1 MLSSLITRLIA
12 FIKTLLGSQSDR
24 QFKRT
29 MPQVDEI
36 NRLAAEYQSLSDADL
51 QAKTAAFRQDLQN
64 RNANNRQRLD
74 EVTALLRG
82 DLDGEERERLN
93 DQYDEVDKEI
103 RELESAFLDEIL
115 TQAFAMVVDSCRR
128 LIGRQWDRA
137 DEPIEWDMIPYDV
150 QVFGGISLHEG
161 KISEMTTGEGKT
173 LVASM
178 PLFLNAIPGRGVH
191 LITHNEYLARRD
203 AMWIGPLFN
212 FLGLS
217 VGIIQDVHQT
227 GADAFL
233 LEAPDGL
240 PTEFKWEKT
249 GHKEAYAAD
258 IVYATCSQV
267 GFDYLRDNMS
277 VRLEELMQR
286 EFHYAIVDEAD
297 SILIDEARTPL
308 ILSGAVPDS
317 TNQYKEMRPLV
328 EKLMKAQTN
337 LVNKIVAEA
346 EKASK
351 EHEEI
356 DYDTGIG
363 LLRATR
369 GAPANSRLAKLV
381 QEEGVKKL
389 INRVEAD
396 FLRDKNLQEIDEGLY
411 FVVDERG
418 NTIDLT
424 EKGRD
429 LLSPNEQALFV
440 LPDIS
445 VDVEEIRTDENLS
458 DEEKVLKEEAAHRD
472 FAEKSQAV
480 HNINQLMKAY
490 TLFEK
495 DVQYL
500 VSEDG
505 RVVIVDESTG
515 RPQPG
520 RRFADGLHQAL
531 EAKEG
536 VKLQNETQTV
546 ATITLQ
552 NLFRMYHK
560 LAGMTGTAETEA
572 GELWEIYKLDVAVI
586 PTNRPIRR
594 FDQQDQ
600 IYRTKREKYNA
611 IIEEVDRLHQLG
623 LPVLV
628 GTISVEISELLSRML
643 TRRGIKHELLNAR
656 HHDREAQIVTDAG
669 QTGAVTIAT
678 NMAGRGTDIKLAA
691 EVVRI
696 EREIVES
703 SLTLDDKLPAGQVMR
718 KHLEENPSGLQV
730 IGTERHEARRI
741 DRQLRGRSG
750 RQGDPGSSRFYL
762 SLEDDLMRLF
772 GSDRIATVMDKLGA
786 EEGEVIEAGMVT
798 KSIERAQKKVE
809 TRNFEMRKHVLD
821 YDDVM
826 NQQRQVIY
834 NRRRDVL
841 ERESNQDQIED
852 MIEQSLDA
860 VLAPY
865 VDPSGMPEEWDW
877 EGLQNEFSSTFFL
890 GFTISEAERTE
901 IGAEALRQQL
911 RDTIQQAYERRLTAV
926 GEEVFREVEKA
937 IALHTID
944 TCWQEHLHEID
955 ELKDGI
961 GFVGVGGKNPL
972 IEYKRGAYDM
982 FESLIDRIAQET
994 LRNLFQLRIDTGA
1007 DALQP
1012 RSGQSGRISE
1022 VHRDATNMGFSG
1034 VERAPGA
1041 SGVPGQPVNDPSKL
1055 RGSGG
1060 GSDESQTQRQPIVR
1074 DQPKVGRNA
1083 PCPCGSGKKYKQ
1095 CHGVNA

>member
-1 MLSSLITRLIA
+1 MLNWLIS
-12 FIKTLLGSQSDR
+12 FIKRLFGSQSDR

-36 NRLAAEYQSLSDADL
+36 NKFAAQYQSLSDADL
-51 QAKTAAFRQDLQN
+51 QAKTAVFRQDLKI
-64 RNANNRQRLD
+64 RNADNQQRLD
-74 EVTALLRG
+74 EITESLRG
-82 DLDGEERERLN
+82 DLDMAERERLN
-93 DQYDEVDKEI
+93 DQYDELDKAI
-103 RELESAFLDEIL
+103 RDTEAAFLDEIL
-115 TQAFAMVVDSCRR
+115 PQAFAMVVDACRR
-128 LIGRQWDRA
+128 LLGRKWDRA
-137 DEPIEWDMIPYDV
+137 DEPIEWDMVPYDV
-150 QVFGGISLHEG
+150 QIFGGISLHEG

-227 GADAFL
+227 GADAFVL
-233 LEAPDGL
+233 NVPDGL
-240 PTEFKWEKT
+240 PTEFNWEKT
-249 GHKEAYAAD
+249 GHKEGYAAD
-258 IVYATCSQV
+258 IAYATCSQV

-286 EFHYAIVDEAD
+286 EFNYAIVDEAD

-308 ILSGAVPDS
+308 ILSGAVPDA

-328 EKLMKAQTN
+328 EKLMKAQAN

-346 EKASK
+346 EKVGK
-351 EHEEI
+351 EGEEY
-356 DYDTGIG
+356 DYNTGIG

-369 GAPANSRLAKLV
+369 GAPANRRLAKVL

-396 FLRDKNLQEIDEGLY
+396 YMRDKNLQEVDEGLY
-411 FVVDERG
+411 FVVDERS

-445 VDVEEIRTDENLS
+445 IDVEVIRTDEDLS
-458 DEEKVLKEEAAHRD
+458 DEEKTLKEETAHREY
-472 FAEKSQAV
+472 AEKSQAV

-531 EAKEG
+531 ETKEG

-611 IIEEVDRLHQLG
+611 LIEEVDRLHQLG

-669 QTGAVTIAT
+669 QIGAVTIAT
-678 NMAGRGTDIKLAA
+678 NMAGRGTDIKLAP

-696 EREIVES
+696 DRAIVES
-703 SLTLDDKLPAGQVMR
+703 GLTLDDKLPAGQVMR

-772 GSDRIATVMDKLGA
+772 GSERIGAVMDKLGA

-809 TRNFEMRKHVLD
+809 GRNFEMRKHVLE

-841 ERESNQDQIED
+841 ERESAQDQIEE
-852 MIEQSLDA
+852 MIEESLDA

-865 VDPSGMPEEWDW
+865 VDPNDIPEEWDW
-877 EGLQNEFSSTFFL
+877 EGLQNEFSSNFFL
-890 GFTISEAERTE
+890 GFTVSESERAE
-901 IGAEALRQQL
+901 IGAVALREQL
-911 RDTIQQAYERRLTAV
+911 RETIQDAYERRLTTV

-972 IEYKRGAYDM
+972 IEYKKGAYEM
-982 FESLIDRIAQET
+982 FESLIGRIAQET

-1007 DALQP
+1007 DSLQSSAQP
-1012 RSGQSGRISE
+1012 GRISA
-1022 VHRDATNMGFSG
+1022 VHRDATNMGFRG
-1034 VERAPGA
+1034 VEQASTGGA
-1041 SGVPGQPVNDPSKL
+1041 PGQPVNSPSQL

-1060 GSDESQTQRQPIVR
+1060 GSDESPTARQPIVR
-1074 DQPKVGRNA
+1074 EQPKVGRNA

-1095 CHGVNA
+1095 CHGVNG

>member
-286 EFHYAIVDEAD
+286 EFNYAIVDEAD

-396 FLRDKNLQEIDEGLY
+396 FLRDKNLQEVDEGLY

-445 VDVEEIRTDENLS
+445 VDVEEI
-458 DEEKVLKEEAAHRD
+458 
-472 FAEKSQAV
+472 
-480 HNINQLMKAY
+480 
-490 TLFEK
+490 
-495 DVQYL
+495 
-500 VSEDG
+500 
-505 RVVIVDESTG
+505 
-515 RPQPG
+515 
-520 RRFADGLHQAL
+520 
-531 EAKEG
+531 
-536 VKLQNETQTV
+536 
-546 ATITLQ
+546 
-552 NLFRMYHK
+552 
-560 LAGMTGTAETEA
+560 
-572 GELWEIYKLDVAVI
+572 
-586 PTNRPIRR
+586 
-594 FDQQDQ
+594 
-600 IYRTKREKYNA
+600 
-611 IIEEVDRLHQLG
+611 
-623 LPVLV
+623 
-628 GTISVEISELLSRML
+628 
-643 TRRGIKHELLNAR
+643 
-656 HHDREAQIVTDAG
+656 
-669 QTGAVTIAT
+669 
-678 NMAGRGTDIKLAA
+678 
-691 EVVRI
+691 
-696 EREIVES
+696 
-703 SLTLDDKLPAGQVMR
+703 
-718 KHLEENPSGLQV
+718 
-730 IGTERHEARRI
+730 
-741 DRQLRGRSG
+741 
-750 RQGDPGSSRFYL
+750 L
-762 SLEDDLMRLF
+762 SL
-772 GSDRIATVMDKLGA
+772 IH
-786 EEGEVIEAGMVT
+786 I
-798 KSIERAQKKVE
+798 
-809 TRNFEMRKHVLD
+809 
-821 YDDVM
+821 
-826 NQQRQVIY
+826 
-834 NRRRDVL
+834 
-841 ERESNQDQIED
+841 
-852 MIEQSLDA
+852 
-860 VLAPY
+860 
-865 VDPSGMPEEWDW
+865 
-877 EGLQNEFSSTFFL
+877 
-890 GFTISEAERTE
+890 
-901 IGAEALRQQL
+901 
-911 RDTIQQAYERRLTAV
+911 
-926 GEEVFREVEKA
+926 
-937 IALHTID
+937 
-944 TCWQEHLHEID
+944 
-955 ELKDGI
+955 
-961 GFVGVGGKNPL
+961 
-972 IEYKRGAYDM
+972 
-982 FESLIDRIAQET
+982 
-994 LRNLFQLRIDTGA
+994 
-1007 DALQP
+1007 
-1012 RSGQSGRISE
+1012 
-1022 VHRDATNMGFSG
+1022 
-1034 VERAPGA
+1034 
-1041 SGVPGQPVNDPSKL
+1041 
-1055 RGSGG
+1055 
-1060 GSDESQTQRQPIVR
+1060 
-1074 DQPKVGRNA
+1074 
-1083 PCPCGSGKKYKQ
+1083 
-1095 CHGVNA
+1095 

>member
-1 MLSSLITRLIA
+1 MFNSLIKKIISLIKNL
-12 FIKTLLGSQSDR
+12 FGSQADR

-29 MPQVDEI
+29 LPQVDEI
-36 NRLAAEYQSLSDADL
+36 NQFAKQYQSLGDAEL
-51 QAKTAAFRQDLQN
+51 QAKTAAFRQDLQS
-64 RNANNRQRLD
+64 RNADNRQRLD
-74 EVTALLRG
+74 EITASLHG
-82 DLDGEERERLN
+82 DLDMAERERLN
-93 DQYDEVDKEI
+93 DQYDELDKAI
-103 RELESAFLDEIL
+103 RAVEAAFLDEIL
-115 TQAFAMVVDSCRR
+115 PQAFAMVVDACRR
-128 LIGRQWDRA
+128 LLGQQWDRA
-137 DEPIEWDMIPYDV
+137 GEAIEWDMIPYDV
-150 QVFGGISLHEG
+150 QIFGGISLHEG

-217 VGIIQDVHQT
+217 VGIIQDMHQT
-227 GADAFL
+227 GADAFVL
-233 LEAPDGL
+233 NAPEGV
-240 PTEFKWEKT
+240 PTEFKWQKSN
-249 GHKEAYAAD
+249 HKEAYAAD
-258 IVYATCSQV
+258 IAYATCSQV

-277 VRLEELMQR
+277 TRLEDLMQR
-286 EFHYAIVDEAD
+286 EFNYAIVDEAD

-317 TNQYKEMRPLV
+317 TNQYKEMKPLV

-337 LVNKIVAEA
+337 LVTKIVAEA
-346 EKASK
+346 EKISK
-351 EHEEI
+351 ETGDY

-369 GAPANSRLAKLV
+369 GAPSNRRLAKLL
-381 QEEGVKKL
+381 QEEGVKRL
-389 INRVEAD
+389 INKVEAD
-396 FLRDKNLQEIDEGLY
+396 YMRDKNLQEVDEGLY
-411 FVVDERG
+411 FVVDERS

-445 VDVEEIRTDENLS
+445 VDVDDIRNDETLSEED
-458 DEEKVLKEEAAHRD
+458 KVFKEEEAHRSY
-472 FAEKSQAV
+472 AEKSQAV

-505 RVVIVDESTG
+505 RVVIIDESTG

-536 VKLQNETQTV
+536 VKLQHETQTV

-572 GELWEIYKLDVAVI
+572 SELWEIYKLDVAVI

-594 FDQQDQ
+594 LDQQDQ

-611 IIEEVDRLHQLG
+611 IIEEIDHLHKLE

-669 QTGAVTIAT
+669 QAGAVTIAT
-678 NMAGRGTDIKLAA
+678 NMAGRGTDIKLAP
-691 EVVRI
+691 EVVRLD
-696 EREIVES
+696 RDIVES
-703 SLTLDDKLPAGQVMR
+703 NLTLDDKLPSGQTM
-718 KHLEENPSGLQV
+718 HQYLQDNPSGLQV

-772 GSDRIATVMDKLGA
+772 GSERIASVMDKLGA

-809 TRNFEMRKHVLD
+809 TRNFEMRKHVLE

-841 ERESNQDQIED
+841 ERDSAQEQIED
-852 MIEQSLDA
+852 MIEESLDA

-865 VDPSGMPEEWDW
+865 VNPNDMSEEWDW
-877 EGLQNEFSSTFFL
+877 DGLQNEFSSNFFL
-890 GFTISEAERTE
+890 GFTVDATERAE

-911 RDTIQQAYERRLTAV
+911 STTVHEAYQRRLDIV
-926 GEEVFREVEKA
+926 GTEVFREVEKA

-944 TCWQEHLHEID
+944 TCWQEHLYEID

-982 FESLIDRIAQET
+982 FESLIGRIAQET

-1007 DALQP
+1007 DSLQ
-1012 RSGQSGRISE
+1012 QSAQQPGRISA
-1022 VHRDATNMGFSG
+1022 VHRDATNMGFRG
-1034 VERAPGA
+1034 VEQAPA
-1041 SGVPGQPVNDPSKL
+1041 ARGVPGQARNDPSQL

-1060 GSDESQTQRQPIVR
+1060 GSDEGQAVRQPIVR

>member
-1 MLSSLITRLIA
+1 MLNWLISFVKRL
-12 FIKTLLGSQSDR
+12 FGSQSDR

-36 NRLAAEYQSLSDADL
+36 NKLAAQYQLLSDADL
-51 QAKTAAFRQDLQN
+51 QAKTAVFRQDLKI
-64 RNANNRQRLD
+64 RNADNQQRID
-74 EVTALLRG
+74 EITESLRG
-82 DLDGEERERLN
+82 DLDGAERERLN
-93 DQYDEVDKEI
+93 DQYDELDKAI
-103 RELESAFLDEIL
+103 RDTEATFLDEIL
-115 TQAFAMVVDSCRR
+115 PQAFAMVVDACRR
-128 LIGRQWDRA
+128 LLGRKWHRA
-137 DEPIEWDMIPYDV
+137 DEPVEWDMIPYNV

-178 PLFLNAIPGRGVH
+178 PLFLNAIPGRGAH

-227 GADAFL
+227 GADAFVL
-233 LEAPDGL
+233 NAPDGL
-240 PTEFKWEKT
+240 PTEFNWEKT

-258 IVYATCSQV
+258 ITYATSSQV

-286 EFHYAIVDEAD
+286 EFNYAIVDEAD

-346 EKASK
+346 EKAGK
-351 EHEEI
+351 EGEEY

-369 GAPANSRLAKLV
+369 GAPANRRLAKV
-381 QEEGVKKL
+381 MQEEGVKKL

-396 FLRDKNLQEIDEGLY
+396 FLRDKNLQEVDEGLY
-411 FVVDERG
+411 FVVDERS

-445 VDVEEIRTDENLS
+445 VDVEVIRTDEDLN
-458 DEEKVLKEEAAHRD
+458 DEEKALKEEAAHREY
-472 FAEKSQAV
+472 AEKSQAV

-536 VKLQNETQTV
+536 VKLQSETQTV

-572 GELWEIYKLDVAVI
+572 GELWEIYKLDVAII

-611 IIEEVDRLHQLG
+611 LIEEVDRLHQLG

-669 QTGAVTIAT
+669 QAGAVTIAT

-696 EREIVES
+696 ERDIVES
-703 SLTLDDKLPAGQVMR
+703 GLTLDDKLPAGQVMR
-718 KHLEENPSGLQV
+718 KHLEDNPSGLQV

-772 GSDRIATVMDKLGA
+772 GSERIGAVMDKLGA

-809 TRNFEMRKHVLD
+809 GRNFEMRKHVLE

-841 ERESNQDQIED
+841 ERESAQDQIED
-852 MIEQSLDA
+852 MIEESLDA

-865 VDPSGMPEEWDW
+865 VDPNDIPEEWDW
-877 EGLQNEFSSTFFL
+877 EGLQNEFSSNFFL
-890 GFTISEAERTE
+890 GFTVSEAERAE
-901 IGAEALRQQL
+901 IGAVALREHL
-911 RDTIQQAYERRLTAV
+911 RETIQEAYERRLTTV

-972 IEYKRGAYDM
+972 IEYKKGAYEM
-982 FESLIDRIAQET
+982 FESLIGRIAQET

-1007 DALQP
+1007 DSLQSSAQP
-1012 RSGQSGRISE
+1012 GRISA
-1022 VHRDATNMGFSG
+1022 VHRDATNMGFRG
-1034 VERAPGA
+1034 VEQTPTGGA
-1041 SGVPGQPVNDPSKL
+1041 PGQPVNSPSQL

-1060 GSDESQTQRQPIVR
+1060 GSDESQAPRQPIVR
-1074 DQPKVGRNA
+1074 EQPKVGRNA

-1095 CHGVNA
+1095 CHGVNG